1 MLILKLF
8 LLITLLGCFLWYT
21 PFHSNSYHLNILNL
35 SFKTSVKGAYSG
47 FNYRVDRLRLKA
59 EKVDLESLLMIRF
72 PGVYCFQLKFICDA
86 T

>member
-1 MLILKLF
+1 MLTLKLF
-8 LLITLLGCFLWYT
+8 LLINLVGYFLWYT

-35 SFKTSVKGAYSG
+35 SFNTSVKGAYSG
-47 FNYRVDRLRLKA
+47 SNYRVDRLMVKP

-72 PGVYCFQLKFICDA
+72 PGVYCFQLKFIYV